1 MRISIQLTLSLVFAS
16 LLGACTL
23 LNGKK
28 SESEPKLS
36 KEEQKRLSEYK
47 AEVTLG
53 RDMAGRLLQYYGTYG
68 EESLIGYVNQ
78 VGLYVAS
85 YSDHPDRRYMFSILD
100 SESVNAFACPGGY
113 ILVTLGSI
121 RNAKSEAE
129 LAMILGHEVA
139 HVGKQHMF
147 NTLKSMGDREMEKA
161 AKDNEKKG
169 KLSKSFESEVRKR
182 PTADTSES
190 AELLTRYLSQS
201 AGAAMTLLQAAKA
214 GMNVLLEQGLDK
226 KLEYEADYEGTTYAI
241 RAGYEPK
248 ALLRFLTRLQKAKKK
263 KKVSAKILE
272 KTHPKISD
280 RKERIKKLLAKMDAK
295 KITGASGKSRYK
307 SYIEALPEKEN

>member
-1 MRISIQLTLSLVFAS
+1 MKGINKLVLGLVLFNLLS
-16 LLGACTL
+16 ACTL
-23 LNGKK
+23 LSGTKD
-28 SESEPKLS
+28 ESEPKLS
-36 KEEQKRLSEYK
+36 KEEQRRLSEYK

-85 YSDHPDRRYMFSILD
+85 YSDHPERRYMFSILD

-129 LAMILGHEVA
+129 LAMILGHEIA
-139 HVGKQHMF
+139 HVGKKHMF
-147 NTLKSMGDREMEKA
+147 NTLKNMGDQEVEKA
-161 AKDNEKKG
+161 AKDNEGKG
-169 KLSKSFESEVRKR
+169 KMAQSYESEVRKR
-182 PTADTSES
+182 PTADASES

-226 KLEYEADYEGTTYAI
+226 KLEYEADFEGTTYAI

-248 ALLRFLTRLQKAKKK
+248 ALLKFLTRLQKAKKK
-263 KKVSAKILE
+263 KRVSAKILE

-280 RKERIKKLLAKMDAK
+280 RKERIGKLLAAMDAK
-295 KITGASGKSRYK
+295 NITGASGKSRYK
-307 SYIEALPEKEN
+307 NYVEALPAKED